1 MGIIKTLAV
10 VGGGAYALNELS
22 KNNSNKRSANVAVKS
37 TIDPLA
43 VKEAIAKDPNLL
55 SLVRGEVGPQGPQG
69 PQGPNGIGIPVSWIK
84 EANGLK
90 VGDSVAYLGTKISL
104 TNKEYYFQQ
113 SLNSW
118 DMYHYAGDGAT
129 YNFICKFAADGTISK
144 LGGGSFAT
152 LSDERLKQNIE
163 PFLSGLE
170 KIISIEIRKFNYK
183 KVEGTQTEYYPN
195 FLIEKTQYGV
205 IAQELKEVCPE
216 MVTQDEQ
223 GFYSVDLSNLPLM
236 LVNAVKELNTKLET
250 VTANYEALLQR
261 IEALETPPA
270 TA

>member
-1 MGIIKTLAV
+1 MGLIKTLAV

-22 KNNSNKRSANVAVKS
+22 KNKTSNRSANVAVKS

-43 VKEAIAKDPNLL
+43 VKEAIAKDPYLL
-55 SLVRGEVGPQGPQG
+55 SLVRGEAGPQGPQG
-69 PQGPNGIGIPVSWIK
+69 LQGPVANTGNAQFVNNQITLPNTGGTESGVYMKGTNNSYRLFNNGSVLAISSF
-84 EANGLK
+84 
-90 VGDSVAYLGTKISL
+90 DSNDNYIADVLLISS
-104 TNKEYYFQQ
+104 T
-113 SLNSW
+113 
-118 DMYHYAGDGAT
+118 
-129 YNFICKFAADGTISK
+129 GTIYK
-144 LGGGSFAT
+144 IGGGSFSA
-152 LSDERLKQNIE
+152 LSDERVKDNIQDFNKGLETVLNIE
-163 PFLSGLE
+163 TKTF
-170 KIISIEIRKFNYK
+170 KYK
-183 KVEGTQTEYYPN
+183 KVAATQTEFYPDSICN
-195 FLIEKTQYGV
+195 NTQYGV
-205 IAQELKEVCPE
+205 IAQQLKEVCPE